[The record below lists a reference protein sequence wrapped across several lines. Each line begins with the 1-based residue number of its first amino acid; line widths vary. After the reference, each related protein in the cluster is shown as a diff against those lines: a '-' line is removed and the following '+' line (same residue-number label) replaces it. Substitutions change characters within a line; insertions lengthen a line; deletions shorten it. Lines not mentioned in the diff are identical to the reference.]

1 MNTLNARFQKAW
13 LAITDRDDDSLLE
26 ALHDDLSF
34 LNLKSA
40 RYGLT
45 LLHLACGVNNLS
57 AARILVELG
66 AVFKPDDHGRMP
78 SIVAAEAEA
87 DGELLDYIAD
97 AEAKALGMAE
107 EPEPVLMLNERL
119 LSSRDDHS

>member
-1 MNTLNARFQKAW
+1 M
-13 LAITDRDDDSLLE
+13 
-26 ALHDDLSF
+26 
-34 LNLKSA
+34 
-40 RYGLT
+40 
-45 LLHLACGVNNLS
+45 
-57 AARILVELG
+57 
-66 AVFKPDDHGRMP
+66 FKPDDHGRMP